1 MWTCKILTEIV
12 AWLLLLSS
20 LVMFLKESRMPL
32 SAVEERIGLFV
43 PKADPWDL
51 QRAGF
56 SQEHFGLS

>member
-1 MWTCKILTEIV
+1 
-12 AWLLLLSS
+12 
-20 LVMFLKESRMPL
+20 MPL